1 MGINVDSVVQTPFS
15 TSVAGVGEKPDA
27 SPSITARPAT
37 PDRIALSDSGGG
49 SPELAQAYNAS
60 SLVAYADSGMSQD
73 SSPAFLSRTFGA
85 SMLLTSINR
94 WLADRAGYP
103 IMTATYDTGKPV
115 GMVLERGKPVPIETT
130 KAFFVLVRDDS
141 PQGWHFQTSFPVK

>member
-49 SPELAQAYNAS
+49 SPIWRWPTAPRRR
-60 SLVAYADSGMSQD
+60 
-73 SSPAFLSRTFGA
+73 SPTP
-85 SMLLTSINR
+85 I
-94 WLADRAGYP
+94 AG
-103 IMTATYDTGKPV
+103 
-115 GMVLERGKPVPIETT
+115 
-130 KAFFVLVRDDS
+130 
-141 PQGWHFQTSFPVK
+141 